1 MGPEFKVDP
10 RVQGSRYELLVY
22 FDLVQ
27 ICFLVLFIKTKSF
40 LWAIVRFS
48 QRMCS
53 KLCFTTTILF
63 HLVSF
68 TLTLGSY
75 SWEECVILIFLFV
88 CFIQICTSQMLG
100 YCVLGGSL
108 VCMRSKT
115 PQDWLFSL
123 NDQEG
128 LSSIA
133 SQYFLNACTEMHCK
147 WKLPLPPSG
156 IYVHF
161 PNQKVSPAR

>member
-75 SWEECVILIFLFV
+75 SWEECVILIFFFLFHPDLHKPDV
-88 CFIQICTSQMLG
+88 GVLCSWRVSCLHEKQNPTGLAVFPKWPGRAFLHCFPIFFKCLHWNAVQMKASFTSFRDL
-100 YCVLGGSL
+100 CPF
-108 VCMRSKT
+108 SK
-115 PQDWLFSL
+115 PES
-123 NDQEG
+123 
-128 LSSIA
+128 
-133 SQYFLNACTEMHCK
+133 
-147 WKLPLPPSG
+147 
-156 IYVHF
+156 
-161 PNQKVSPAR
+161 